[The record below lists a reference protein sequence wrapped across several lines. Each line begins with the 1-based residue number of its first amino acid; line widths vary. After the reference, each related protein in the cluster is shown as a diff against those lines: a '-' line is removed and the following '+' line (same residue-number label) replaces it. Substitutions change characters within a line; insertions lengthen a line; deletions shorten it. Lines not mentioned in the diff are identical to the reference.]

1 MQVKIKDFT
10 VEMEVK
16 NKGLEF
22 EVRDNDGNFL
32 GDCYVT
38 KTGLEWCNGKI
49 TQGNGR
55 KISWQKFIA
64 MMAESAKKQ

>member
-16 NKGLEF
+16 NKGIEF
-22 EVRDNDGNFL
+22 EVRDNDGSFL

-38 KTGLEWCNGKI
+38 KTGLEWCQGKI
-49 TQGNGR
+49 AQGNGK
-55 KISWQKFIA
+55 KISWAKFIA
-64 MMAESAKKQ
+64 KMQNLP